1 MLVDDGEGGRILK
14 EAERSRG
21 GWAFIDQSL
30 LVRTPRLRLTQR
42 LETEIAN
49 GTGIKDYLGT

>member
-14 EAERSRG
+14 EAERSRC
-21 GWAFIDQSL
+21 GWAFIDRS
-30 LVRTPRLRLTQR
+30 TQR

-49 GTGIKDYLGT
+49 GTGIKQYLGT